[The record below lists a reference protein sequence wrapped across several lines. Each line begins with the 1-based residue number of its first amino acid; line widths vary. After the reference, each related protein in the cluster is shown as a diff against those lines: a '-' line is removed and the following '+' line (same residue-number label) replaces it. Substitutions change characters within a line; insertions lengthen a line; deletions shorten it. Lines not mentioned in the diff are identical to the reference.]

1 MTIEDKLLLLRA
13 GYTKAEIEAQATE
26 QAAEPEQKP
35 VEQAAEPEQK
45 ATEQA
50 AEPEQSAP
58 DWAAALQV
66 SIEKLT
72 KAVQHSNVLTDDMGE
87 AVDTVTR
94 AEKALAQY
102 ITGK

>member
-1 MTIEDKLLLLRA
+1 MTLEDKLLLLRA

-26 QAAEPEQKP
+26 QIAEPEQN
-35 VEQAAEPEQK
+35 V
-45 ATEQA
+45 TEQA
-50 AEPEQSAP
+50 AEPEQSTP
-58 DWAAALQV
+58 DWAAALQA

-72 KAVQHSNVLTDDMGE
+72 KVVQQSNVLTDDMGE